1 MRHTRNLPT
10 SERFETKNVL
20 FLNMILFDF
29 TFVKIDCMID
39 CIILYTSDT
48 RSLHS
53 IGSQMILAD
62 PLPLILKLIFEC
74 LINK

>member
-1 MRHTRNLPT
+1 
-10 SERFETKNVL
+10 
-20 FLNMILFDF
+20 MILFDF